1 MPGGTLEI
9 VADKVEWEGDT
20 EGGRYHLVK
29 LILQPN
35 IAQQN
40 RKLQMKI
47 SENVKFRCS
56 QLFSCKHL
64 TFRDVNMFQ
73 YYQYTLRSNNTEMF
87 VVLFQFSC
95 CEHSQGSILCFPFDE
110 GIEKTPWFSFQ
121 FWCSVFHLVFLHY
134 QRLKVLQSVGSQN
147 SKFLSVS
154 LTDLSSVLQKQIQLP
169 PSHWRRQ
176 SLPNK
181 LMELFFISFQT
192 SNSPLKVF

>member
-73 YYQYTLRSNNTEMF
+73 YYQYTLRSNNTEMLLF
-87 VVLFQFSC
+87 YSSSVVVNTLKAVFY
-95 CEHSQGSILCFPFDE
+95 
-110 GIEKTPWFSFQ
+110 
-121 FWCSVFHLVFLHY
+121 VFHLMKE
-134 QRLKVLQSVGSQN
+134 LK
-147 SKFLSVS
+147 
-154 LTDLSSVLQKQIQLP
+154 
-169 PSHWRRQ
+169 
-176 SLPNK
+176 K
-181 LMELFFISFQT
+181 LLGFHFNFDVLFFIWFFSIINVWKFYNQLDPKILNFSVWAWQT
-192 SNSPLKVF
+192 